1 MNVRDNRKA
10 HRGSNLALHFLLLP
24 LVGRAGPHVGWSRS
38 LQSVASHHLH
48 RAIPPPQGSRAS
60 RDECAR
66 SRPIDRGGCAGE
78 RLRVCPFGG
87 CCSTRLPAGK
97 HGVIGLAGGKARTPL
112 PGRKHDRREHREVR
126 RLQANLGAQSLSES
140 GSAVIPRS
148 WSGGAAKI
156 GKARRGRY
164 LSSQSSAP
172 SFRRRHTLTDSIC
185 RVPSAKAKCA
195 GVRLG
200 ALLSH
205 RVRCANSAL
214 GAFARSATQT
224 KTSLPPAAAPS

>member
-1 MNVRDNRKA
+1 MCRVETD
-10 HRGSNLALHFLLLP
+10 
-24 LVGRAGPHVGWSRS
+24 RS
-38 LQSVASHHLH
+38 WWVCWGASQSMSFWWVLFD
-48 RAIPPPQGSRAS
+48 P
-60 RDECAR
+60 
-66 SRPIDRGGCAGE
+66 
-78 RLRVCPFGG
+78 
-87 CCSTRLPAGK
+87 
-97 HGVIGLAGGKARTPL
+97 LAGWQARRDRIGWRQGPDAAPRPRTPRS
-112 PGRKHDRREHREVR
+112 P
-126 RLQANLGAQSLSES
+126 APPSES

-200 ALLSH
+200 ALLGH
-205 RVRCANSAL
+205 RVRCSNSAL